1 MFPINS
7 VLAETG
13 ERYNCR
19 CSNCA
24 LSTYRGVNYCGEQ
37 WYLAFE
43 PRVNL
48 HQSPHTCF
56 IELCSLFTNVH
67 QVPLSSLA
75 SDLITVLV
83 LWFSQLQSL
92 YLTLIL
98 FLQPICILFPILPSQ
113 RLIFWPW
120 LLCWRQV
127 KSIISHREAKL
138 SSASVW

>member
-1 MFPINS
+1 MFPINC
-7 VLAETG
+7 VGWNWWEIQLQMFKLCIEYIQGG
-13 ERYNCR
+13 ELLWRTMIPGLWASSESAPESTHLLYW
-19 CSNCA
+19 A
-24 LSTYRGVNYCGEQ
+24 LFPVYQC
-37 WYLAFE
+37 WL
-43 PRVNL
+43 
-48 HQSPHTCF
+48 
-56 IELCSLFTNVH
+56 